1 MMRPTMPPVKRYL
14 SGVIASLFAAA
25 SVYADPVWH
34 CSRNS
39 NESNAAI
46 ATPAVENQFSIASF
60 NSSAEVIGVSVRDL
74 IDVYTGT
81 AVRIGGLPLS
91 ACFLVGNDALTVSAL
106 TSLGLNLKTI
116 GSLARK
122 SSIVQSNLYHVNDET
137 QMGAC
142 IAKNFPAVGYLNK
155 PIETDNYL
163 PCF

>member
-1 MMRPTMPPVKRYL
+1 MTRPALRPMRRYL
-14 SGVIASLFAAA
+14 SCVLALLLNATT
-25 SVYADPVWH
+25 VYADPVWH

-39 NESNAAI
+39 NDSSTSI
-46 ATPAVENQFSIASF
+46 ATPAQEDQFSIASF
-60 NSSAEVIGVSVRDL
+60 NSSADVIGVSVRDL

-91 ACFLVGNDALTVSAL
+91 ACFFVGNDELTVSAL

-116 GSLARK
+116 ESLARK
-122 SSIVQSNLYHVNDET
+122 SSIVQSNLYHVHTEA

-142 IAKNFPAVGYLNK
+142 ISKNFPAVGYLNV
-155 PIETDNYL
+155 PTETDNFL